1 MEVRVLHG
9 NGQTETR
16 PTNSARP
23 WLVTAPEAVE
33 DLPGLTGLK
42 PHAMVTN
49 RDRHRGVIAFDEDVD
64 RMTLA
69 VLDGVDQEIAQ
80 DSFNSPGFDLGLSLA
95 THVHGDLGVVR
106 LGERCVG
113 LNHPMHQIAKICLLE
128 VEYGRPCIEARDLQ

>member
-9 NGQTETR
+9 DGQTETSS
-16 PTNSARP
+16 TNSTRSGR
-23 WLVTAPEAVE
+23 VTAPETVE

-49 RDRHRGVIAFDEDVD
+49 RNRHCDVIAFDEDVD

-80 DSFNSPGFDLGLSLA
+80 DAFNPPGFDLGLCLA
-95 THVHGDLGVVR
+95 TCVHGDLSVVR
-106 LGERCVG
+106 LGERRVG
-113 LNHPMHQIAKICLLE
+113 LNNPMHQIAQICLLE
-128 VEYGRPCIEARDLQ
+128 VEHRRPRIES